1 LKGVAEADR
10 IRGER
15 HPTET
20 PAFRI
25 CLAVLAEGGGDDS
38 VRRGELPCQ
47 RMPEPGLKSGGVE
60 KNQRRTLPLIEEIG
74 EFRIPDVLLADL
86 RSMTARLVHDSPDPS
101 GKFILRYTK
110 LSG

>member
-1 LKGVAEADR
+1 MKGVAEEDR

-20 PAFRI
+20 PVFRI

-38 VRRGELPCQ
+38 VGGGKLPRQ
-47 RMPEPGLKSGGVE
+47 WMPEPRLKSGGVE
-60 KNQRRTLPLIEEIG
+60 ENQRRAFPLIEEIG
-74 EFRIPDVLLADL
+74 EFRIPDVLPADL
-86 RSMTARLVHDSPDPS
+86 RSMTARLVHGSPDPS
-101 GKFILRYTK
+101 GKFSLKYTK